1 MKTNNYILKIKN
13 TKTKETRVRD
23 VKLNKEQY
31 LKMLK
36 ELNRIDLKGF
46 QLVSIIEFD
55 ECL

>member
-31 LKMLK
+31 LKMLNEVNK
-36 ELNRIDLKGF
+36 IDLKGF
-46 QLVSIIEFD
+46 QIIELI
-55 ECL
+55 ECE